1 MNKETISQIKARLQT
16 ITDATDPYLQTIRDD
31 SRKGVQMAIQQF
43 ERRLA
48 RQKEAEEAFN
58 NRFKYEKYYW
68 ENGCQYIAGMD
79 EVGRGPLA
87 GPVVTC
93 AVILNADFD
102 LIGVTDS
109 KQLTRHE
116 RENLYLRI
124 VDEAVEVSIAVNDA
138 PVIDQMN
145 IYAATQDAMIRA
157 VNHLHHRP
165 DHLIVDAVPL
175 AIDIP
180 QTTLIKG
187 DQKSISVA
195 AASIVAK
202 EYRDH
207 LMRDYDYVYPGYG
220 FAQNMG
226 YGTKEHL
233 AGLEKMGATPI
244 HRRSFNP
251 VPKYINK
258 KMHFQKAFVY
268 KYKEAFLCYK

>member
-1 MNKETISQIKARLQT
+1 MSETVKQIREQLSQL
-16 ITDATDPYLQTIRDD
+16 TDRSDPYVQSLATD
-31 SRKGVQMAIQQF
+31 SRKGVQQALTQF
-43 ERRLA
+43 YRRLE
-48 RQKEAEEAFN
+48 RQAAAQAAFRQRFRYEEKLW
-58 NRFKYEKYYW
+58 RQ
-68 ENGCQYIAGMD
+68 GCRYVAGMD

-93 AVILNADFD
+93 AVILRPDFD
-102 LIGVTDS
+102 LVGVTDS

-116 RENLYLRI
+116 REQLYLQI
-124 VDEAVEVSIAVNDA
+124 VNEAVEVSIAVNDREA
-138 PVIDQMN
+138 IDRLN

-157 VNHLHHRP
+157 VNNLHHRP

-175 AIDIP
+175 KIAIP

-207 LMRDYDYVYPGYG
+207 LMRDYDRVYPGYG
-220 FAQNMG
+220 LAENMG

-233 AGLEKMGATPI
+233 AGLAAHGATPI
-244 HRRSFNP
+244 HRRSFRP
-251 VPKYINK
+251 VQDYLN
-258 KMHFQKAFVY
+258 
-268 KYKEAFLCYK
+268 

>member
-1 MNKETISQIKARLQT
+1 
-16 ITDATDPYLQTIRDD
+16 
-31 SRKGVQMAIQQF
+31 
-43 ERRLA
+43 
-48 RQKEAEEAFN
+48 
-58 NRFKYEKYYW
+58 
-68 ENGCQYIAGMD
+68 MD

-93 AVILNADFD
+93 AVILRPDFD
-102 LIGVTDS
+102 LVGVTDS

-116 RENLYLRI
+116 REQLYLQI
-124 VDEAVEVSIAVNDA
+124 VNEAVEVSIAVNDREA
-138 PVIDQMN
+138 IDRLN

-157 VNHLHHRP
+157 VNNLHHRP

-175 AIDIP
+175 KIAIP

-207 LMRDYDYVYPGYG
+207 LMRDYDRVYPGYG
-220 FAQNMG
+220 LAENMG

-233 AGLEKMGATPI
+233 AGLAAHGATPI
-244 HRRSFNP
+244 HRRSFRP
-251 VPKYINK
+251 VQDYLN
-258 KMHFQKAFVY
+258 
-268 KYKEAFLCYK
+268 

>member
-1 MNKETISQIKARLQT
+1 MSKETISQVKTHLHNVQSLA
-16 ITDATDPYLQTIRDD
+16 DPYVKGLMADE
-31 SRKGVQMAIQQF
+31 RKGVQQALVQLRHRLERQQK
-43 ERRLA
+43 A
-48 RQKEAEEAFN
+48 QAAFKQ
-58 NRFKYEKYYW
+58 RFKYEDYYW
-68 ENGCQYIAGMD
+68 QHGARYIAGMD

-93 AVILNADFD
+93 AVILDSSFD
-102 LIGVTDS
+102 LLGVTDS

-116 RENLYLRI
+116 RENLYLQI
-124 VDEAVEVSIAVNDA
+124 VNEAVEVSIAVNDQD
-138 PVIDQMN
+138 VIDKLN

-157 VNHLHHRP
+157 VNNLHHRP

-175 AIDIP
+175 ALDIP

-207 LMRDYDYVYPGYG
+207 LMRDYDRVYPGYG
-220 FAQNMG
+220 FAKNMG

-233 AGLEKMGATPI
+233 AGLEKQGACPI
-244 HRRSFNP
+244 HRRSFSP
-251 VPKYINK
+251 VPKYLK
-258 KMHFQKAFVY
+258 
-268 KYKEAFLCYK
+268 

>member
-1 MNKETISQIKARLQT
+1 MSKMTVSQVKELLATI
-16 ITDATDPYLQTIRDD
+16 DNFTDPRLEELRAD
-31 SRKGVQMAIQQF
+31 SRKGVQAALKQHQRRV
-43 ERRLA
+43 ERR
-48 RQKEAEEAFN
+48 QEAYRAFKD
-58 NRFKYEKYYW
+58 RFKYENQLW
-68 ENGCQYIAGMD
+68 SNGCKFVAGMD

-93 AVILNADFD
+93 AVILDPSFD

-124 VDEAVEVSIAVNDA
+124 VDEAVEVSIAVNDRE
-138 PVIDQMN
+138 VIDKMN
-145 IYAATQDAMIRA
+145 IYAATQDAMMRA
-157 VNHLHHRP
+157 VNSLYHCP

-175 AIDIP
+175 PFDYP

-207 LMRDYDYVYPGYG
+207 LMRDYDRVYPGYG
-220 FAQNMG
+220 FAENMG

-233 AGLEKMGATPI
+233 NGLAKLGVTPI

-251 VPKYINK
+251 VPKY
-258 KMHFQKAFVY
+258 
-268 KYKEAFLCYK
+268 L

>member
-1 MNKETISQIKARLQT
+1 MSRKTIAEIKAHLHQVS
-16 ITDATDPYLQTIRDD
+16 DPADPYLVGLQDD
-31 SRKGVQMAIQQF
+31 PRKGVQSALVQWH
-43 ERRLA
+43 RRLEREQA
-48 RQKEAEEAFN
+48 AKVAFKK
-58 NRFKYEKYYW
+58 RFRYENALWKD
-68 ENGCQYIAGMD
+68 GCRYVAGMD

-93 AVILNADFD
+93 AVILDPTFD
-102 LIGVTDS
+102 LVGVTDS

-116 RENLYLRI
+116 REHLYLRI
-124 VDEAVEVSIAVNDA
+124 VNEAVEISIAVNDREA
-138 PVIDQMN
+138 IDRLN
-145 IYAATQDAMIRA
+145 IYRATQEAMIRS
-157 VNHLHHRP
+157 VNNLHHRP

-175 AIDIP
+175 RIPIP

-207 LMRDYDYVYPGYG
+207 LMRDYDRVYPGYG

-233 AGLEKMGATPI
+233 AGLAKYGATPI
-244 HRRSFNP
+244 HRRTFKP
-251 VPKYINK
+251 VPDYLN
-258 KMHFQKAFVY
+258 
-268 KYKEAFLCYK
+268 

>member
-1 MNKETISQIKARLQT
+1 MSKETISQIKEHLLTVQRL
-16 ITDATDPYLQTIRDD
+16 DDPYIQSIVGD
-31 SRKGVQMAIQQF
+31 SRKGVQTAIGQLK
-43 ERRLA
+43 RRLA
-48 RQKEAEEAFN
+48 RQHEAYAAFKK
-58 NRFKYEKYYW
+58 RFKYEEYYW
-68 ENGCQYIAGMD
+68 QSGCQYVAGMD

-102 LIGVTDS
+102 LVGVTDS
-109 KQLTRHE
+109 KQLSRHE
-116 RENLYLRI
+116 RENLYLKI
-124 VDEAVEVSIAVNDA
+124 INEAVEVSIAVNDRD
-138 PVIDQMN
+138 VIDKLN

-157 VNHLHHRP
+157 VNQLHHRP

-175 AIDIP
+175 AVDIP

-233 AGLEKMGATPI
+233 AGLAKLGACPI

-251 VPKYINK
+251 VPKYLN
-258 KMHFQKAFVY
+258 
-268 KYKEAFLCYK
+268 

>member
-1 MNKETISQIKARLQT
+1 MSETIKQIRERLSQL
-16 ITDATDPYLQTIRDD
+16 TDRSDPYVQSLTTD
-31 SRKGVQMAIQQF
+31 SRKGVQQALAQF
-43 ERRLA
+43 YRRLD
-48 RQKEAEEAFN
+48 RQAAAQAAFRQRFRYEE
-58 NRFKYEKYYW
+58 KLW
-68 ENGCQYIAGMD
+68 QQGCRYVAGMD

-93 AVILNADFD
+93 AVILRPDFD
-102 LIGVTDS
+102 LVGVTDS

-116 RENLYLRI
+116 REQLYLQI
-124 VDEAVEVSIAVNDA
+124 VNEAVEVSIAVNDRET
-138 PVIDQMN
+138 IDRLN

-157 VNHLHHRP
+157 VNNLHHRP

-175 AIDIP
+175 KIAIP

-207 LMRDYDYVYPGYG
+207 LMRDYDRVYPGYG
-220 FAQNMG
+220 LAENMG

-233 AGLEKMGATPI
+233 AGLAAHGATPI
-244 HRRSFNP
+244 HRRSFRP
-251 VPKYINK
+251 VQDYLN
-258 KMHFQKAFVY
+258 
-268 KYKEAFLCYK
+268 